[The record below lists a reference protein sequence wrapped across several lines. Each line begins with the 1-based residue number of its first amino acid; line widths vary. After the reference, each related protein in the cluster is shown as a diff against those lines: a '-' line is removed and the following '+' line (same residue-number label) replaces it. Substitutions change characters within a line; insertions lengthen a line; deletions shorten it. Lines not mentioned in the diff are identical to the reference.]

1 MKTTSKVLIAEDDYA
16 SRELLKNK
24 LEEHKREYIA
34 VEDGLSAVETIR
46 NDPDV
51 RLVFMDIRL
60 PEIDGIEAMK
70 KIKQLR
76 KNVIVIAQT
85 AYLYSVDRE
94 KQIYLASGF
103 DGFLEKPFNLD
114 IVSNIIEQY
123 K

>member
-1 MKTTSKVLIAEDDYA
+1 MSKTCIVLIAEDDYA
-16 SRELLKNK
+16 SRELLKTK
-24 LEEHKREYIA
+24 LEEHKREYIT
-34 VEDGLSAVETIR
+34 VVDGLSAIETIR
-46 NDPDV
+46 NNPDV

-76 KNVIVIAQT
+76 KNVVVIAQT

-94 KQIYLASGF
+94 KQIYLSSGF
-103 DGFLEKPFNLD
+103 DGFIEKPFNLD
-114 IVSNIIEQY
+114 VVSTIIEKY